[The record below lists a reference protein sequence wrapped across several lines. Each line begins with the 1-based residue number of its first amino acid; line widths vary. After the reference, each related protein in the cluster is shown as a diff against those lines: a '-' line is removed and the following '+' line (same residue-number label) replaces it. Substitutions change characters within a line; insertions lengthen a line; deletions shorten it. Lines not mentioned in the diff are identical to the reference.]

1 MTENIGNKNKILIRT
16 LVILLEFLVLVI
28 VAYLIIFPFWS
39 ALNYKYFY
47 EENKQVSWSNEK
59 TVGERSGVIIKELN
73 KENNYL
79 IIPKI
84 NVSVPIVEDDK
95 AEDGLAG
102 GAWRFPNSG
111 TPDRGGNTVITGHR
125 FKYLPPSNLTF
136 YLLDKL
142 EKNDFITVLWK
153 ERKYLYQVETI
164 KIVKPNDLSILQQG
178 DEEIL
183 TIYTCNPVFSQKERL
198 VVVAKLVK
206 VEELDSLK

>member
-95 AEDGLAG
+95 AEEGLAR
-102 GAWRFPNSG
+102 GAWRFPSSG

-153 ERKYLYQVETI
+153 KNKYLYQVETI
-164 KIVKPNDLSILQQG
+164 KIVKPSDLSILQQG

-198 VVVAKLVK
+198 VVVARLIKT
-206 VEELDSLK
+206 EEL